1 MIVKAI
7 SKNNPT
13 VFYQNILDFS
23 KLPPPLKNKYKTFK
37 DFYNDMEFSGESKL
51 SLKINDK

>member
-7 SKNNPT
+7 SRNNPN
-13 VFYQNILDFS
+13 VFYQNILDIS
-23 KLPPPLKNKYKTFK
+23 KFPPPLKNRYKTLK